1 MKTLSRLAVVAALA
15 LSSVAGAAYASQPT
29 EPNSTFNFVSPECAT
44 KATKADHPTWYRTG
58 GFCKPYDAD
67 DHSN

>member
-1 MKTLSRLAVVAALA
+1 MKTLSNLAVVAALA

-29 EPNSTFNFVSPECAT
+29 EPNSIFNTVSPVCAA
-44 KATKADHPTWYRTG
+44 KATKAEHPTWYRIG
-58 GFCKPYDAD
+58 GYCNPFDED